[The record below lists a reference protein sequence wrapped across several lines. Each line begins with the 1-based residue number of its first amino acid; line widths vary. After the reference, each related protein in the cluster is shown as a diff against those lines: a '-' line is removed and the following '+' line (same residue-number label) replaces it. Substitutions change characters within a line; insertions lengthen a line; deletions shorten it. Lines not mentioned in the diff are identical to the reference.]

1 MRLLFT
7 LAVNQSTLEDIEAA
21 QKALQAVKAD
31 ITGDG
36 LEGMLTLAVGQLERF
51 VAGNIEVKTGRTKN
65 SVFGSVSGSGNSV
78 EAFLGTNVSYS
89 PFVRNASHSKQFFA
103 YAADVEGPHVQ
114 KWLGDEVDLRVER
127 GFNK

>member
-1 MRLLFT
+1 MSGNTLLE
-7 LAVNQSTLEDIEAA
+7 LAKAQVHLASRGFFSSSSSTNSGE
-21 QKALQAVKAD
+21 
-31 ITGDG
+31 
-36 LEGMLTLAVGQLERF
+36 
-51 VAGNIEVKTGRTKN
+51 AGNKGTMATVARLVT
-65 SVFGSVSGSGNSV
+65 GSGNSV

-127 GFNK
+127 GFNN